1 MLLSLH
7 VEVLLGGNDDVV
19 GGGVSTRNLAI
30 GGERFRPESTFGGGD
45 DGGRGGGGGGILRR
59 LDKVSLEAL
68 VVTLPLLSLPPTC
81 IMLRRGGVVVGSG
94 GFSRTT

>member
-7 VEVLLGGNDDVV
+7 VEVLLGGNNDDVV
-19 GGGVSTRNLAI
+19 GGGVSTKNLAI

-45 DGGRGGGGGGILRR
+45 DGGRGGGGGTLRR

-68 VVTLPLLSLPPTC
+68 VVTLPLLSLPL

>member
-45 DGGRGGGGGGILRR
+45 DGGRGGGGGGGTLRR

-68 VVTLPLLSLPPTC
+68 VVTLPLLSLPL
-81 IMLRRGGVVVGSG
+81 IILRRGGVVVGSG

>member
-45 DGGRGGGGGGILRR
+45 DGGRGGGGGTLRR

-68 VVTLPLLSLPPTC
+68 VVTLPLLSLPL